1 MKSYNELF
9 NERFEKSQQVDETFV
24 DLWSSEGLKSGIDYL
39 KQVGATK
46 LDIEDYYIKYSISQW
61 TKKIL
66 SAQEKL
72 ELLNE
77 LKNFK
82 DYVLD
87 VNIVTNDKFN
97 VPEVVIKTTEGE
109 IRAIQFSSVV
119 PQVKEVF
126 PFIEND
132 ERLGKCYTFA
142 KTISLDLGIPNEIV
156 TGYIYG
162 YSDKSEFLHSWVETR
177 LKGEEY
183 VIDGTLNAIIN
194 KQGYYLMHNVKPLTR
209 ISTEQLLSDAEKY
222 LNKIRSIPLEVYF
235 VFRDEIINDLEKNQ
249 DIFKR

>member
-9 NERFEKSQQVDETFV
+9 NERFEKSQQVDNTFV
-24 DLWSSEGLKSGIDYL
+24 ELWSSEGLKSGIDYL
-39 KQVGATK
+39 KQIGATK
-46 LDIEDYYIKYSISQW
+46 LDIENFFIKYSISQW
-61 TKKIL
+61 TKTTV
-66 SAQEKL
+66 SDQEKL

-87 VNIVTNDKFN
+87 VNIGTNDKFN

-109 IRAIQFSSVV
+109 IRAIQFSSVI

-126 PFIEND
+126 PFIETD

-142 KTISLDLGIPNEIV
+142 KTISLNLRISNEIV

-162 YSDKSEFLHSWVETR
+162 YSDKSEFLHSWVETT
-177 LKGEEY
+177 LKDEEY
-183 VIDGTLNAIIN
+183 VIDGTLNAMIN
-194 KQGYYLMHNVKPLTR
+194 KQGYYLMRNAKPLTR
-209 ISTEQLLSDAEKY
+209 ISNEQLMSDAEKY
-222 LNKIRSIPLEVYF
+222 LNKIQSIPLEVYY
-235 VFRDEIINDLEKNQ
+235 VFRNEIINDLEKNQ